1 MRLDGLMAERKY
13 GRFTP
18 EMRADALAR
27 VATSGKS
34 IVKVSE
40 EIGIDHRTLWHWV
53 NAAKLEK
60 IDPGGE
66 LPPEAR
72 KRIRDLEK
80 ENARLQRDLDFE
92 KKAGAFFR
100 ELDQNENGSN

>member
-1 MRLDGLMAERKY
+1 MAQRKY

-34 IVKVSE
+34 IVKVAE
-40 EIGIDHRTLWHWV
+40 EIGVDHRTLWHWV
-53 NAAKLEK
+53 NTAKLER
-60 IDPGGE
+60 IDPRGE
-66 LPPEAR
+66 LTVEVR

-92 KKAGAFFR
+92 KKARAFFR